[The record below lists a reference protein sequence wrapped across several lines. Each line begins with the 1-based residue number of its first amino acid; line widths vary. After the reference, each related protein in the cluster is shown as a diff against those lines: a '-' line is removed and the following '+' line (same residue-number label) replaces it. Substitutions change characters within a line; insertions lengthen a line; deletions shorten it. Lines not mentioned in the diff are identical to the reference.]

1 MKNNKAQEKRRQKKL
16 AKQKAN
22 RPSRVSAYKAAQAE
36 QAARRAAYREKILAA
51 RALTKGGESLTPLG
65 DEDYIFWLCHGAN
78 YLASNS
84 ETGVWSPVFEDIYS
98 GSLPEPE
105 SVAQKVL
112 GAYQKELEAEGAFG
126 GVPRAVLAW
135 TVTDRSIVTIYK
147 HEAVRRLMEKD
158 PECDAESLARAPHNP
173 TVWTLMDKVKERSL
187 AVGAEMDT
195 MPPA

>member
-16 AKQKAN
+16 AKHKAK
-22 RPSRVSAYKAAQAE
+22 RPSRVAAFHLE
-36 QAARRAAYREKILAA
+36 QARRENRRTKLLEARKL
-51 RALTKGGESLTPLG
+51 LQGGEYLTPLG

-78 YLASNS
+78 YLASDS
-84 ETGVWSPVFEDIYS
+84 ETGVWSPVFEDIYQ
-98 GSLPEPE
+98 GTLPDPE

-147 HEAVRRLMEKD
+147 HEAVRRLREKD

-173 TVWTLMDKVKERSL
+173 TVWTLMNKVKERSL
-187 AVGAEMDT
+187 AAGVEMDT
-195 MPPA
+195 GLAASEE